1 MVMVVMVRIV
11 LVVMMMST
19 DGYTWVCLHS
29 GLSTKS
35 QPEEAEHSAFSQNP
49 LEVLNVTIT
58 NREIGGK
65 TTKYQST
72 KKSDIDLLEKAYSP
86 FMILVMVMMLV
97 VMMIMQ
103 GQTLKR

>member
-11 LVVMMMST
+11 LVVMTMST

-58 NREIGGK
+58 NREIEGIK
-65 TTKYQST
+65 EKDNKISSN
-72 KKSDIDLLEKAYSP
+72 KKQ
-86 FMILVMVMMLV
+86 V
-97 VMMIMQ
+97 
-103 GQTLKR
+103 T

>member
-58 NREIGGK
+58 KRKIEG
-65 TTKYQST
+65 TK
-72 KKSDIDLLEKAYSP
+72 EKENKISKNKYVTP
-86 FMILVMVMMLV
+86 
-97 VMMIMQ
+97 
-103 GQTLKR
+103 TH

>member
-11 LVVMMMST
+11 VVVMMMST

-58 NREIGGK
+58 NREIEGIKEKGN
-65 TTKYQST
+65 
-72 KKSDIDLLEKAYSP
+72 KKSSSKKQVTS
-86 FMILVMVMMLV
+86 
-97 VMMIMQ
+97 
-103 GQTLKR
+103 TH

>member
-1 MVMVVMVRIV
+1 MATHGFVYIV
-11 LVVMMMST
+11 ASPQKASLKK
-19 DGYTWVCLHS
+19 LRR
-29 GLSTKS
+29 
-35 QPEEAEHSAFSQNP
+35 SAFSQNP
-49 LEVLNVTIT
+49 LDVLNVTIT

>member
-11 LVVMMMST
+11 LVVMTMST

-58 NREIGGK
+58 KREIEGIK
-65 TTKYQST
+65 
-72 KKSDIDLLEKAYSP
+72 EKGNKNQAA
-86 FMILVMVMMLV
+86 
-97 VMMIMQ
+97 
-103 GQTLKR
+103 KNK

>member
-1 MVMVVMVRIV
+1 
-11 LVVMMMST
+11 MMST

-58 NREIGGK
+58 KREIEGIK
-65 TTKYQST
+65 
-72 KKSDIDLLEKAYSP
+72 EKGNKNQAA
-86 FMILVMVMMLV
+86 
-97 VMMIMQ
+97 
-103 GQTLKR
+103 KNK

>member
-58 NREIGGK
+58 KREIEGIK
-65 TTKYQST
+65 
-72 KKSDIDLLEKAYSP
+72 EKGNKNQAA
-86 FMILVMVMMLV
+86 
-97 VMMIMQ
+97 
-103 GQTLKR
+103 KNK

>member
-11 LVVMMMST
+11 VVVMMMST

-58 NREIGGK
+58 IIEIEGIK
-65 TTKYQST
+65 EKENKISIN
-72 KKSDIDLLEKAYSP
+72 KKHIDLLERS
-86 FMILVMVMMLV
+86 L
-97 VMMIMQ
+97 
-103 GQTLKR
+103 

>member
-1 MVMVVMVRIV
+1 
-11 LVVMMMST
+11 MST

-58 NREIGGK
+58 KREIEGIK
-65 TTKYQST
+65 
-72 KKSDIDLLEKAYSP
+72 EKGNKNQAA
-86 FMILVMVMMLV
+86 
-97 VMMIMQ
+97 
-103 GQTLKR
+103 KNK

>member
-1 MVMVVMVRIV
+1 MVM
-11 LVVMMMST
+11 VMMMST

-58 NREIGGK
+58 NREIER
-65 TTKYQST
+65 
-72 KKSDIDLLEKAYSP
+72 I
-86 FMILVMVMMLV
+86 
-97 VMMIMQ
+97 
-103 GQTLKR
+103 

>member
-1 MVMVVMVRIV
+1 
-11 LVVMMMST
+11 MMMST

-58 NREIGGK
+58 KREIEGIK
-65 TTKYQST
+65 
-72 KKSDIDLLEKAYSP
+72 EKGNKNQAA
-86 FMILVMVMMLV
+86 
-97 VMMIMQ
+97 
-103 GQTLKR
+103 KNK

>member
-1 MVMVVMVRIV
+1 MVRIV
-11 LVVMMMST
+11 VVVMTMST

-58 NREIGGK
+58 KREIEGIKGERQQK
-65 TTKYQST
+65 SSSKKQVPST
-72 KKSDIDLLEKAYSP
+72 H
-86 FMILVMVMMLV
+86 
-97 VMMIMQ
+97 
-103 GQTLKR
+103 